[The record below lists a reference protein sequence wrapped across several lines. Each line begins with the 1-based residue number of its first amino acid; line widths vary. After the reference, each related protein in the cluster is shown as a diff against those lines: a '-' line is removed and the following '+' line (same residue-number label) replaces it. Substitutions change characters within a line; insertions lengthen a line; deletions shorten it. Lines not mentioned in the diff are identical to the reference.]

1 MRSNGKSEK
10 LRENRGDKKKEKD
23 KEEVKL
29 DSKKKRIK
37 WAGELSK
44 IVIEKIITSEGY
56 KDTEDNDEDNS
67 INRDNPALKKL
78 KIKKG
83 TSKK

>member
-78 KIKKG
+78 KIKK
-83 TSKK
+83 